1 MKRRFFIISF
11 SLFCFFSYAQ
21 NTKTSYK
28 TLDLLSAY
36 LSNDLD
42 LKKTA
47 LSVKEAELSSQ
58 QSTIQN
64 GLSATL
70 STGTITFKNIND
82 SLSVEFMPEVKI
94 SVPAVA
100 NLTAN
105 VSSQIKINEEANA

>member
-1 MKRRFFIISF
+1 MKQRFFIISL
-11 SLFCFFSYAQ
+11 SLFCLFAYGQ
-21 NTKTSYK
+21 NAKTSYK

-36 LSNDLD
+36 LSSDLE

-82 SLSVEFMPEVKI
+82 SLSVEFSPEAKI
-94 SVPAVA
+94 VPVGFIEG
-100 NLTAN
+100 L
-105 VSSQIKINEEANA
+105 

>member
-1 MKRRFFIISF
+1 MKQRFFIIALN
-11 SLFCFFSYAQ
+11 LFCLFAYGQ
-21 NTKTSYK
+21 NAKTSYK

-36 LSNDLD
+36 LSSDLD

-70 STGTITFKNIND
+70 STGTITFKNINKQTLNFLIAAYRVLRQN
-82 SLSVEFMPEVKI
+82 SKW
-94 SVPAVA
+94 
-100 NLTAN
+100 N
-105 VSSQIKINEEANA
+105 